1 MSEIYK
7 DLVVIGG
14 GPAGLAA
21 AIEADKLG
29 VKDILIVERNDQ
41 LGGILDQCIHDGF
54 GIKRFKK
61 QLSGPQYAQM
71 FIDKVKDSKISVKLN
86 TMVLEITKDKVIYA
100 INSEDGITKIHAKA
114 LILAMGCRERTQKQV
129 FILGTRPSGVMTA
142 GTAQRYM
149 NIEGLI
155 PGKKAVILGSGD
167 IGMIMARRMT
177 LEGMEVEGV
186 YEVMDS
192 PGGLQ
197 RNVFQCLDDYDIP
210 LHLSTTV
217 TKVMGNH
224 KLEGVTVQ
232 KVDKDRKPIKGTERD
247 IKCDLLILSV
257 GLIPENELSEKAG
270 VKLSANTKGPI
281 VDNDMMTN
289 IEGIFAAGNVVNV
302 FDLADYVS
310 DTGEIA
316 ARGAFKY
323 IEKENEKDKADNKKS
338 KEKGE
343 IQILGGDNV
352 NFLIPNSYKYTDDG
366 SLSIYFRTKEVIE
379 KAKVSIWQDD
389 KELYK
394 KVHQVV
400 RPQEM
405 VFAHLDEN
413 LLKAI
418 NKKDPIFVKLSKL
431 GG

>member
-1 MSEIYK
+1 MKKINKE
-7 DLVVIGG
+7 LVIIGG

-21 AIEADKLG
+21 ALEAERLG
-29 VKDILIVERNDQ
+29 LKEILILERNDE
-41 LGGILDQCIHDGF
+41 LGGILEQCIHDGF
-54 GIKRFKK
+54 GINRFKK

-71 FIDKVKDSKISVKLN
+71 FIDELEDSDIEVKLN

-100 INSEDGITKIHAKA
+100 INSSDGITEIHAKA
-114 LILAMGCRERTQKQV
+114 VILAMGCRERTQKQV
-129 FILGTRPSGVMTA
+129 FILGTRPSGIMTA

-186 YEVMDS
+186 YEVMES
-192 PGGLQ
+192 PGGLA

-217 TKVMGNH
+217 TKVKGNH

-232 KVDKDRKPIKGTERD
+232 KVDEYRNPIEGTERD
-247 IKCDLLILSV
+247 IDCDLLILSV
-257 GLIPENELSEKAG
+257 GLIPENELSVKAG
-270 VKLSANTKGPI
+270 VKLSKVTKGPI
-281 VDNDMMTN
+281 VDNNMMTN
-289 IEGIFAAGNVVNV
+289 VKGIFAAGNVVNV

-316 ARGAFKY
+316 ARGAYNY
-323 IEKENEKDKADNKKS
+323 INKEL
-338 KEKGE
+338 E
-343 IQILGGDNV
+343 ISNDIEIIAGDNV
-352 NFLIPNSYKYTDDG
+352 NFLIPNTYKIG
-366 SLSIYFRTKEVIE
+366 KKGNLSLYFRTKSVIE
-379 KAKVSIWQDD
+379 KAKVSIWQND
-389 KELYK
+389 KEIYK
-394 KVHQVV
+394 KIHQIV

-405 VFAHLDEN
+405 VLAHLDEK
-413 LLKAI
+413 LIEEI
-418 NKKDPIFVKLSKL
+418 NDKDPIVVKLSKV
-431 GG
+431 GA

>member
-1 MSEIYK
+1 MKKINKE
-7 DLVVIGG
+7 LVIIGG

-21 AIEADKLG
+21 ALEAERLG
-29 VKDILIVERNDQ
+29 LKEILILERNDE
-41 LGGILDQCIHDGF
+41 LGGILEQCIHDGF
-54 GIKRFKK
+54 GINRFKK

-71 FIDKVKDSKISVKLN
+71 FIDELEDSDIEVKLN

-100 INSEDGITKIHAKA
+100 INSSDGITEIHAKA
-114 LILAMGCRERTQKQV
+114 VILAMGCRERTQKQV
-129 FILGTRPSGVMTA
+129 FILGTRPSGIMTA

-186 YEVMDS
+186 YEVMES
-192 PGGLQ
+192 PGGLA

-217 TKVMGNH
+217 TKVKGNH

-232 KVDKDRKPIKGTERD
+232 KVDENRNPIEGTEREID
-247 IKCDLLILSV
+247 CDLLILSV
-257 GLIPENELSEKAG
+257 GLIPENELSVKAG
-270 VKLSANTKGPI
+270 VKLSKVTKGPI
-281 VDNDMMTN
+281 VDNNMMTN
-289 IEGIFAAGNVVNV
+289 VKGIFAAGNVVNV

-316 ARGAFKY
+316 ARGAYNY
-323 IEKENEKDKADNKKS
+323 INKEL
-338 KEKGE
+338 E
-343 IQILGGDNV
+343 ISNDIEIIAGDNV
-352 NFLIPNSYKYTDDG
+352 NFLIPNTYKIG
-366 SLSIYFRTKEVIE
+366 KKGNLSLYFRTKTVIE
-379 KAKVSIWQDD
+379 KAKVSIWQND
-389 KELYK
+389 KEIYK
-394 KVHQVV
+394 KIHQIV

-405 VFAHLDEN
+405 VLAHLDEK
-413 LLKAI
+413 LIEEI
-418 NKKDPIFVKLSKL
+418 NDKDPIVVKLSKV
-431 GG
+431 GA

>member
-1 MSEIYK
+1 MKKINKE
-7 DLVVIGG
+7 LVIIGG

-21 AIEADKLG
+21 ALEAERLG
-29 VKDILIVERNDQ
+29 LKEILILERNDE
-41 LGGILDQCIHDGF
+41 LGGILEQCIHDGF
-54 GIKRFKK
+54 GINRFKK

-71 FIDKVKDSKISVKLN
+71 FIDELEDSDIEVKLN

-100 INSEDGITKIHAKA
+100 INSSDGITEIHAKA
-114 LILAMGCRERTQKQV
+114 VILAMGCRERTQKQV
-129 FILGTRPSGVMTA
+129 FILGTRPSGIMTA

-186 YEVMDS
+186 YEVMES
-192 PGGLQ
+192 PGGLA

-217 TKVMGNH
+217 TKVKGNH

-232 KVDKDRKPIKGTERD
+232 KVDEYRNPIEGTERD
-247 IKCDLLILSV
+247 IDCDLLILSV
-257 GLIPENELSEKAG
+257 GLIPENELSVKAG
-270 VKLSANTKGPI
+270 VKLSKVTKGPI
-281 VDNDMMTN
+281 VDNNLMTYVK
-289 IEGIFAAGNVVNV
+289 GIFAAGNVVNV

-316 ARGAFKY
+316 ARGAYNY
-323 IEKENEKDKADNKKS
+323 INKEL
-338 KEKGE
+338 E
-343 IQILGGDNV
+343 ISNDIEIIAGDNV
-352 NFLIPNSYKYTDDG
+352 NFLIPNTYKIG
-366 SLSIYFRTKEVIE
+366 KKGNLSLYFRTKSVIE
-379 KAKVSIWQDD
+379 KAKVSIWQND
-389 KELYK
+389 KEIYK
-394 KVHQVV
+394 KIHQIV

-405 VFAHLDEN
+405 VLAHLDEK
-413 LLKAI
+413 LIEEI
-418 NKKDPIFVKLSKL
+418 NDKDPIVVKLSKV
-431 GG
+431 GA